1 MRKTTKIDKTLKTT
15 SDFTTAL
22 TSALYLSPQQTIY
35 SHLKYCAFFSQ
46 VFRPL
51 AHHFRR
57 GGYNAFPSDGEFSSG
72 CQDTAACALI
82 NPEVSKRQPIWCPI
96 AMLSF
101 SLYIS
106 NELTGRIF
114 AGRDRPRQQSE
125 PGRLERGHLNS
136 ANRTHWKAFGTLSDV
151 QLGVHIRICI
161 PQASLLGSNNYRL
174 GYIGGYGQVGSN
186 SYNFP
191 SQPPTPPLCALID
204 GHAPSST
211 CTPFAFG
218 YIYPPGCVGIPEGY
232 QQCWVGTL
240 TA

>member
-1 MRKTTKIDKTLKTT
+1 MNKTLKTT

-22 TSALYLSPQQTIY
+22 TSALFFLLNRLSILTCNTVPSSPKSYGHWRTTSDEWGTMHSLPMVSFLQDVRTLLLALLLI
-35 SHLKYCAFFSQ
+35 LK
-46 VFRPL
+46 
-51 AHHFRR
+51 
-57 GGYNAFPSDGEFSSG
+57 FPNG
-72 CQDTAACALI
+72 
-82 NPEVSKRQPIWCPI
+82 NRIWCPI
-96 AMLSF
+96 AMPSF
-101 SLYIS
+101 SLYIA
-106 NELTGRIF
+106 NELTGRLF

-161 PQASLLGSNNYRL
+161 PQAPLLGSNNYRL
-174 GYIGGYGQVGSN
+174 GHIGGYGPVGSN

-211 CTPFAFG
+211 CTPLAFEH
-218 YIYPPGCVGIPEGY
+218 IYPPGRVGIPEGY
-232 QQCWVGTL
+232 PQCWVGTL
-240 TA
+240 TAYKRQY